1 MADTEKPKVKKH
13 TKPLIPDGLLPAY
26 LASAFGDLYEED
38 GLLVMARGL
47 GWLNLLAAFCRFY
60 GDVQDGYL
68 SVLKEENPN
77 EKRTKPPLVM
87 VLGMKETECTA
98 LLHLLETWGTPHE
111 LLPTILTNEMG
122 GSDDR
127 RELYSRGGVFC
138 ITSRIL
144 IVDLLTKTVSPDDVE
159 GMLVTH
165 AEQVTND
172 STSAFIIR
180 IYTSLKQREKCFVKA
195 ISGRPESLAMGFN
208 KVDKTLK
215 ALQVRNL
222 YLYPRFHELVKHEL
236 EIGQPDLEELHQPLS
251 PLMSEIQLA
260 LVSAVQTCLRELK
273 KTTPF
278 VEWQNSELSIENCVT
293 TSFDR
298 MITKQLEKDWHRLKP
313 ETKQLSQDLRTL
325 RTLFQSLIQYDCI
338 KFYSFINSI
347 KTMSASSRHPSMW
360 LLTPVAEVM
369 FKKAKERLYTIQ
381 KGKPTAKVPNP
392 VSRLH
397 RVLEE
402 NPKWMLLKKILLEIK
417 EEEAKRKDKNRYAPT
432 ILVMCKD
439 AQTTQTLQ
447 TYLFQGKD
455 RLMLD
460 RWHRWLITTND
471 RSKNFVNGK
480 IPEENRLLAEEEGT
494 IGLILKRSSE
504 DRKGKAKKRQLNS
517 VPAFLRKR
525 RRIALEKG
533 RNGAFSST
541 EDREREA
548 VLEEALE
555 EVEHQYESSK
565 PAASSKRDLVAEGN
579 QLEEEMYQTGF
590 IEEPRIVIKS
600 LSSVEADEGA
610 SLLQDVMPDYVLLYD
625 SDVAFIRALEV
636 YSAMN
641 NNPTEDDRKLKIYFL
656 IFSASA
662 EDKVFRN
669 NLAKEQKAFVD
680 LIEHKQK
687 MPPPVLNSEAT
698 QECREAILHGTIGGT
713 YANGSLPLAFD
724 TRRAK
729 GINKNDI
736 RRDIAVDVREF
747 RSALPS
753 ILHQGGMRLAPV
765 TLTVGDFVLSSV
777 HCIERKSIS
786 DLYGSFASGRLYT
799 QAEAMSKYYKV
810 PALLIEFDP
819 SKSFCLQNSN
829 DMGLDIKTDSICSKI
844 VILTLHFPKLRILWS
859 KSPHETLKLFTILKQ
874 NHDEVDVD
882 KAVEIGRS
890 DSVEALL
897 APSNDNE
904 EEEEENQINEAARD
918 MLLRLP
924 GVNVH
929 NARKIMRECESLD
942 ELSRMSRQELRTIAG
957 PLAGQKLFSFFR
969 QNLKS
974 I

>member
-1 MADTEKPKVKKH
+1 MAGTKNKPKKPKKQ
-13 TKPLIPDGLLPAY
+13 KKALIPDGLLPAY

-38 GLLVMARGL
+38 GLMVMARGL

-68 SVLKEENPN
+68 SLLKEENPN

-87 VLGMKETECTA
+87 VLGMKDTECAA
-98 LLHLLETWGTPHE
+98 LTSLLETWGTPHE
-111 LLPTILTNEMG
+111 LQPTILTNENG

-144 IVDLLTKTVSPDDVE
+144 IVDLLTKTVSPDEIE
-159 GMLVTH
+159 GMMVTH
-165 AEQVTND
+165 ADQVTND

-180 IYTSLKQREKCFVKA
+180 IFTSLKQREKCFIKA
-195 ISGRPESLAMGFN
+195 ITGRPEGLAMGFN

-222 YLYPRFHELVKHEL
+222 FLYPRFHEHVKQEL
-236 EIGQPDLEELHQPLS
+236 EVGQPDLEELHQPLS

-260 LVSAVQTCLRELK
+260 LVSAVQACLRELK
-273 KTTPF
+273 RSTPF

-347 KTMSASSRHPSMW
+347 KTMSASSRRPSMW
-360 LLTPVAEVM
+360 LLTPAAEVM
-369 FKKAKERLYTIQ
+369 FKKAKERMYTIK

-392 VSRLH
+392 VSRLR

-402 NPKWMLLKKILLEIK
+402 NPKWMLLKNVLLEIK
-417 EEEAKRKDKNRYAPT
+417 EEESKHSQGKRFAPT

-439 AQTTQTLQ
+439 AQTTQILK
-447 TYLFQGKD
+447 TYLYEGKD
-455 RLMLD
+455 QLMLD
-460 RWHRWLITTND
+460 RWHRWLITNND

-480 IPEENRLLAEEEGT
+480 IPEETRLLAEEEGSV
-494 IGLILKRSSE
+494 GLKLKHSNQ
-504 DRKGKAKKRQLNS
+504 DRRANAKKRQLNT
-517 VPAFLRKR
+517 VPDFLRKR

-555 EVEHQYESSK
+555 EVEHQYESK
-565 PAASSKRDLVAEGN
+565 PAAASKRDLVAEGN
-579 QLEEEMYQTGF
+579 QLEEEMYQTSF

-610 SLLQDVMPDYVLLYD
+610 SLLQDVMPDYVILYD
-625 SDVAFIRALEV
+625 SDVAFIRSLEV

-641 NNPTEDDRKLKIYFL
+641 PIEDRKLKIYFL

-662 EDKVFRN
+662 EDKVFRK
-669 NLAKEQKAFVD
+669 NLEREQKAFVD

-687 MPPPVLNSEAT
+687 MPPPVLNTEAT
-698 QECREAILHGTIGGT
+698 QECREAILHGSIGGT
-713 YANGSLPLAFD
+713 YAGGSLPLAFD

-747 RSALPS
+747 RAALPS

-786 DLYGSFASGRLYT
+786 DLFGSLASGRLYT

-829 DMGLDIKTDSICSKI
+829 DMGLDIKMDSICSKL

-859 KSPHETLKLFTILKQ
+859 KSPHETLELFKTLKQ

-890 DSVEALL
+890 DSIEALL
-897 APSNDNE
+897 TTEGDGE
-904 EEEEENQINEAARD
+904 EEEEDQINEAARD

-924 GVNVH
+924 GVNVN
-929 NARKIMRECESLD
+929 NARKIMRECESLA
-942 ELSRMSRQELRTIAG
+942 ELSRMSRQELRNIAG

-974 I
+974 T